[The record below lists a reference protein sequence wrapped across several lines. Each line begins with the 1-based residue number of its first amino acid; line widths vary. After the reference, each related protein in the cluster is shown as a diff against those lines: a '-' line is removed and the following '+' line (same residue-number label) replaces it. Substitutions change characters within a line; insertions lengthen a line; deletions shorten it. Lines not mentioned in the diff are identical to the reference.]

1 MRRRT
6 GGAFFAFFEFFAFFA
21 TWLGNLVSL
30 PLATA
35 FCALAALAL
44 APAAPAAR
52 ANDFAAFGPQN
63 YTLPSAGSTVSNAA
77 FTVLDPAAVYTIHVD
92 NGGAT
97 GQFQPATNVTVTLN
111 GRVALSKDDFKNPT
125 GKNHAGVPT
134 IDKAVQLAASN
145 QLQVVVRANPG
156 AGFRLLILGVD
167 NVPPA
172 IVAQVSPPPNAAGWN
187 RTSVTVTFHCT
198 DATSGVAFCPGPV
211 TVSQEGRQTVAGTA
225 IDQADNRSST
235 QVTVN
240 IDETPPVV
248 TFSAPAAG
256 QSTNGAAVQVSAQAS
271 DANPVVAA
279 TIDGVPAALHG
290 GSFGAAVTLADGS
303 NTITATAQDAAG
315 NIGSAS
321 LPLSRLALPQVT
333 ITAPAAETL
342 SSLPTIAVSGT
353 VGGFVTGALTVDVNG
368 VAATVSGAGF
378 TAANVPLFE
387 GNNTLV
393 VVATDSN
400 RTGTAAVQVIRDSTA
415 PRLAIHTPA
424 AGSVTSATAV
434 DVAGMVNDLI
444 VGSFAASE
452 ATVTV
457 NGLPAQVANRTFLAP
472 NVPLAPG
479 ANTLT
484 ATATD
489 LAGNVAS
496 VSVVVQSV
504 PPPSGQPQIGISAGD
519 LQKAVI
525 GTRVPN
531 PLVAAVTDGSG
542 NPIPGR
548 QVLFQVA
555 EGNGLLTGTKPP
567 DRFLLATT
575 DAQGLA
581 RAAWNLGT
589 RAGAGNNR
597 VEATSPGAAGV
608 ALFTASALPGPA
620 AHISL
625 DAGNRQFGVA
635 GQAVAHPLVAV
646 VTDAGFNRLP
656 GVPVKFQAVVGGG
669 GFGVGGAASFTVS
682 TDAYGRALAALTLG
696 SVPGIENNRVTADFA
711 GDTGGA
717 AVFTASGQVAGDP
730 AATAVSGVVLDNT
743 NLPIA
748 GATVS
753 IEETSL
759 TTTTNVQGQFLLA
772 AVPVGRI
779 RLIADGST
787 AERPGTWPS
796 LQYEMVTIAGQT
808 NVIGM
813 PIYLL
818 PLDLPH
824 GLFVDE
830 THGGTVTVPGV
841 PGFALQIAPGSATFP
856 GGGKSG
862 TVSVTL
868 VHYDKVPMVP
878 NFGQQPRFIATI
890 QPTGVRFDPPAA
902 MTMPNVD
909 GLAPG
914 QVTEMYSFDHDL
926 GMFVSI
932 GTATASLDGTLLSSD
947 PGVGVIE
954 GGWHCGGNPSTSGS
968 AQTTT
973 VTITSPKPQK
983 IEKDMTVTLTADGE
997 PPGGTYQWSVDKT
1010 DVVTFPGGAS
1020 GSSVTISAAK
1030 ANKATVSVSYTC
1042 PSGGS
1047 AQDTVAV
1054 NGMTQDILVVAW
1066 VDAGP
1071 PRADL
1076 ARLSSQADILIK
1088 VDLSNPVTCN
1098 STALS
1103 WLLGI
1108 PIDLLSNADRQYAN
1122 AFLLSNSGN
1131 GQPAASVDYD
1141 AVGDAADYRLW
1152 NRLQVSIDDAVPAVS
1167 FIQQP
1172 TPRTGMTPNP
1182 CGGAFLPLVPASEPS
1197 EAHPDNGADGLTN
1210 AQDGVFQLG
1219 EGRLG
1224 AHGQTINKTINGH
1237 TTPWIWSV
1245 IRFDLLGNL
1254 APSAID
1260 HQIFPTYYV
1269 YADGQLIATYPQSAA
1284 ATFIALD
1291 DSSQRLPGDVP

>member
-6 GGAFFAFFEFFAFFA
+6 GGALFAA
-21 TWLGNLVSL
+21 WLGNLLSL

-35 FCALAALAL
+35 LWGVAALAL
-44 APAAPAAR
+44 APAAR

-63 YTLPSAGSTVSNAA
+63 YTLPSAGSSESNAT
-77 FTVLDPAAVYTIHVD
+77 FTVLDTTAAYTIHVD

-111 GRVALSKDDFKNPT
+111 GRVVLSKDDFKNPT
-125 GKNHAGVPT
+125 GKNHAGAPT

-145 QLQVVVRANPG
+145 QIQVVVRADPG

-167 NVPPA
+167 NVAPA

-198 DATSGVAFCPGPV
+198 DATSGVAFCPAPV
-211 TVSQEGRQTVAGTA
+211 TVSKEGRQTVAGTA
-225 IDQADNRSST
+225 IDQADNRAST

-256 QSTNGAAVQVSAQAS
+256 QATNGATVQVTAQAS

-279 TIDGVPAALHG
+279 AINGVPAALHG
-290 GSFGAAVTLADGS
+290 ASFSAAVTLADGG
-303 NTITATAQDAAG
+303 NTLTATAQDAAG
-315 NIGSAS
+315 NVGSAS

-333 ITAPAAETL
+333 IAAPAAETL

-353 VGGFVTGALTVDVNG
+353 VGGSVTGAVTVDVNG
-368 VAATVSGAGF
+368 VAATVSGASF
-378 TAANVPLFE
+378 SAANVPLFE

-393 VVATDSN
+393 AVATDSRG

-457 NGLPAQVANRTFLAP
+457 NGLPARVANRTFLAP

-504 PPPSGQPQIGISAGD
+504 PPPAGQPQIAISAGD
-519 LQKAVI
+519 LQQAVI
-525 GTRVPN
+525 GARVPS

-608 ALFTASALPGPA
+608 ALFTASALPGAA

-635 GQAVAHPLVAV
+635 GQAVPHPLVAV
-646 VTDAGFNRLP
+646 VTDSGFNRLP
-656 GVPVKFQAVVGGG
+656 GVPVKFQVVVGGG
-669 GFGVGGAASFTVS
+669 GVGAGGAGGAASFTVS

-696 SVPGIENNRVTADFA
+696 PVPGIESNRVTADFA

-730 AATAVSGVVLDNT
+730 AATAVSGVILDNT

-759 TTTTNVQGQFLLA
+759 TTTSNVQGQFLLA
-772 AVPVGRI
+772 GVPVGRI

-787 AERPGTWPS
+787 AERSGTWPS

-841 PGFALQIAPGSATFP
+841 PGFTLQIAPGSATFP

-983 IEKDMTVTLTADGE
+983 IEKDKMVALTADGE

-1020 GSSVTISAAK
+1020 GGSVTISAAK
-1030 ANKATVSVSYTC
+1030 ANKATVTVSYTC

-1054 NGMTQDILVVAW
+1054 NGMTQDILVVGW

-1098 STALS
+1098 LAAAS
-1103 WLLGI
+1103 WLAGAQ
-1108 PIDLLSNADRQYAN
+1108 IDLSSNADRQYAN
-1122 AFLLSNSGN
+1122 AFLLANSGN

-1141 AVGDAADYRLW
+1141 AVGDAGDYRLW
-1152 NRLQVSIDDAVPAVS
+1152 NRLQVSIDDAVPAVT

-1182 CGGAFLPLVPASEPS
+1182 CGGAFIPFVPASEPS
-1197 EAHPDNGADGLTN
+1197 DAHPDNGADGLTN

-1291 DSSQRLPGDVP
+1291 DTSQRLPSDVP